1 MIRAVNLESK
11 KTLWTHREVAP
22 ASSAALLVGDNLL
35 FVGTVD
41 RWFEALDQTT
51 GKVLWRQR
59 LNNAPSSFPI
69 TYQVDGKQYIAVAT
83 NRGSFH
89 VGGMASV
96 AKTSLPPAGSAMM
109 VYALP

>member
-1 MIRAVNLESK
+1 LESR

-22 ASSAALLVGDNLL
+22 AASAALLVGDSLL
-35 FVGTVD
+35 FIGTVD
-41 RWFEALDQTT
+41 RWFEALDQRT

-89 VGGMASV
+89 VGGMASI
-96 AKTSLPPAGSAMM
+96 AKANNPPTGSAMI
-109 VYALP
+109 VYALPSP